1 MQDKEKRW
9 RELAALAAIEQDPK
23 KLMALIKEITEILNA
38 KPDGL
43 THLSKTSK
51 SVE

>member
-23 KLMALIKEITEILNA
+23 KINGTYQR
-38 KPDGL
+38 DY
-43 THLSKTSK
+43 
-51 SVE
+51 